1 MEHLDHENLSL
12 CLLSTFLTYH
22 GRTCLLLLSV
32 LLPVFQ
38 IVVTQPYTETDEASG
53 NQYLE
58 VLRILVPPET
68 LVLLEI
74 SAKFE
79 RHGLCSTD

>member
-1 MEHLDHENLSL
+1 MEHLDHENLPL

-38 IVVTQPYTETDEASG
+38 IVVTQPYTETDKASG